1 MTIRTVTASGVTE
14 VNFNSDG
21 TKPYFYSSEKYC
33 WIKNLSDADMYASL
47 DSACTAGAAGTALIS
62 AGECVL
68 IEISP
73 ANKVYISGSGN
84 AEIHTRD
91 SAECPFK
98 KTQKGGDVLPK
109 YAGGYSGFIDIN
121 RNNSEDMYSRL
132 NSLPFITNTGEDL
145 SLEFCMKVLSGR
157 THAGRYLDFD
167 NGTFV
172 ISDEYSDGHYYLEIK
187 CGGEWRLT
195 ESSQIEIP
203 QDVNFTLSV
212 VIGAENTQIFIHK
225 ENGDSNFYTYNSL
238 DSSMLDDL
246 TSGGTYFFDSTE
258 SNRHVDGKLYAFRK
272 YRRALT
278 QAEITKNHQEDM
290 RLVAMAN
297 RLEII
302 KQPEDVSAEVGTS
315 FVVSVEAIG
324 EGLTYQWQYRYP
336 GVELWANFDISSATR
351 PKFSSTIKAKW
362 DGLELRCIVTDGNN
376 NHIESDIATITV
388 LDYGKGIAETSGET
402 KYIPEEYEDYSDL
415 KSDNDEYTKVK
426 EIDDLWK

>member
-68 IEISP
+68 IELSP

-98 KTQKGGDVLPK
+98 KPQKGGDVLPK

-145 SLEFCMKVLSGR
+145 SLEFCMKLLSGR

-187 CGGEWRLT
+187 CGDRK
-195 ESSQIEIP
+195 
-203 QDVNFTLSV
+203 DM
-212 VIGAENTQIFIHK
+212 A
-225 ENGDSNFYTYNSL
+225 
-238 DSSMLDDL
+238 
-246 TSGGTYFFDSTE
+246 GG
-258 SNRHVDGKLYAFRK
+258 KCL
-272 YRRALT
+272 L
-278 QAEITKNHQEDM
+278 
-290 RLVAMAN
+290 
-297 RLEII
+297 
-302 KQPEDVSAEVGTS
+302 
-315 FVVSVEAIG
+315 
-324 EGLTYQWQYRYP
+324 
-336 GVELWANFDISSATR
+336 
-351 PKFSSTIKAKW
+351 
-362 DGLELRCIVTDGNN
+362 
-376 NHIESDIATITV
+376 
-388 LDYGKGIAETSGET
+388 
-402 KYIPEEYEDYSDL
+402 
-415 KSDNDEYTKVK
+415 
-426 EIDDLWK
+426 